1 MNLRNSLKMLSAA
14 AAITLAGAIG
24 ALAQDLQN
32 VTLRLAFTAGGIDA
46 PFFVALEKGYFAEE
60 GINLEILDG
69 NGSTSTI
76 QAVGNGTI
84 QIGNASLGALVQ
96 ASAAAGFDNITAVF
110 GLVQKDPS
118 SIISLAGSGIKEPK
132 DIEGKRYAT
141 SPRNLTD
148 GMVQAFAEANGVDFS
163 TVKVI
168 VIESYQT
175 ALLRGDADFINTWAH
190 PNGDQIREF
199 ADIEEPIMLADHG
212 INLLGTSVIV
222 RKEWLAKNEDLM
234 RGYLRAVVRGHADV
248 QADPEEALEIFLK
261 HRPDA
266 SRDAIAR
273 EIKVMEQYR
282 HTARS
287 AGMPFGQIHRDDL
300 LQTIDL
306 MERYSDVA
314 PGVVT
319 PEMVYTDAYLPATE

>member
-1 MNLRNSLKMLSAA
+1 MLSAA
-14 AAITLAGAIG
+14 AAVTLAGAIG

-32 VTLRLAFTAGGIDA
+32 LTLRLAFTAGGIDA

-76 QAVGNGTI
+76 QAVGNGTV
-84 QIGNASLGALVQ
+84 QIGNASLAALVQ
-96 ASAAAGFDNITAVF
+96 ASAAAGFDNITSVF

-190 PNGDQIREF
+190 PNGDQIREH

-234 RGYLRAVVRGHADV
+234 RGYLRAIVRGHADV
-248 QADPEEALEIFLK
+248 QADPAEALEIFIK

-273 EIKVMEQYR
+273 EIKVMEQFR

-287 AGMPFGQIHRDDL
+287 AGMPFGHIHRDDL
-300 LQTIDL
+300 LQTIGL

-319 PEMVYTDAYLPATE
+319 PDMVYTDAYLPATE